1 MLIKLNSKV
10 KFIKN
15 NKLIISDEIENKIC
29 NCWNKFIKNHENYWN
44 GEIIVATN
52 IELENSLVELSSTN
66 YSSIIYAKKN
76 NDIDIKPLF
85 AGILL
90 KTKDNKYLI
99 IKNNNDKIFI
109 FTDKV
114 TKFFHYLPPINQY
127 SMTNNKNI
135 HLHKLYFV

>member
-10 KFIKN
+10 KFIKK

-44 GEIIVATN
+44 GEIFVATD
-52 IELENSLVELSSTN
+52 IKLENSLVELSSTN

-90 KTKDNKYLI
+90 KTKDNKYL
-99 IKNNNDKIFI
+99 
-109 FTDKV
+109 
-114 TKFFHYLPPINQY
+114 
-127 SMTNNKNI
+127 
-135 HLHKLYFV
+135 